1 MKIIGI
7 LGDIGSGKSFVAK
20 KLGYPVFNA
29 DLEINKIYKKNLKCF
44 KKLNKSFPRYIKS
57 FPISKR
63 ELSNLILASRK
74 NLKKI
79 GHIVHPYVQK
89 NLKNFL
95 FKNKNKKIVTLDIPL
110 LLENNIE
117 KKNFILIFIKTKKA
131 DVFKRLKKRKG
142 FNKRLYDL
150 IKKNQFKLSYKQKK
164 SNISIRNNFNKKSLL
179 KEIRRI
185 RTILK

>member
-1 MKIIGI
+1 M
-7 LGDIGSGKSFVAK
+7 
-20 KLGYPVFNA
+20 
-29 DLEINKIYKKNLKCF
+29 
-44 KKLNKSFPRYIKS
+44 
-57 FPISKR
+57 
-63 ELSNLILASRK
+63 LASSK

-79 GHIVHPYVQK
+79 GRIIHPYVRK
-89 NLKNFL
+89 NLKTFL
-95 FKNKNKKIVTLDIPL
+95 LRNKNKKIVTLDIPL
-110 LLENNIE
+110 LLENKIE

-185 RTILK
+185 KTILK

>member
-7 LGDIGSGKSFVAK
+7 LGDIGSGKSFLAK

-29 DLEINKIYKKNLKCF
+29 DLEINKIYKENLNCF
-44 KKLNKSFPRYIKS
+44 KKLNKSFPLYIKS
-57 FPISKR
+57 FPINKR
-63 ELSNLILASRK
+63 ELSNLILASSK
-74 NLKKI
+74 NLKKV
-79 GHIVHPYVQK
+79 GYIVHPYVQK
-89 NLKNFL
+89 NLKAFL
-95 FKNKNKKIVTLDIPL
+95 LRNKNKKIVTLDIPL
-110 LLENNIE
+110 LLENKIE

-150 IKKNQFKLSYKQKK
+150 IKKNQFELSYKEKK
-164 SNISIRNNFNKKSLL
+164 SNITIRNNFNKKFLL

-185 RTILK
+185 RKILK

>member
-7 LGDIGSGKSFVAK
+7 LGDIGSGKSFLAK

-29 DLEINKIYKKNLKCF
+29 DLEINKIYKENFKCF
-44 KKLNKSFPRYIKS
+44 KKLNKNFPRYIKS

-63 ELSNLILASRK
+63 ELSNLILASSK

-79 GHIVHPYVQK
+79 GYIVHPYVQK

-95 FKNKNKKIVTLDIPL
+95 LRNKNKKIVTLDIPL
-110 LLENNIE
+110 LLENKIE

-185 RTILK
+185 RKILK

>member
-57 FPISKR
+57 FPISKT

-117 KKNFILIFIKTKKA
+117 KNEVIENEKEEDFDFNQDNSIELG
-131 DVFKRLKKRKG
+131 DEYRSPGWDRLKKR
-142 FNKRLYDL
+142 L
-150 IKKNQFKLSYKQKK
+150 IKWKK
-164 SNISIRNNFNKKSLL
+164 
-179 KEIRRI
+179 
-185 RTILK
+185 

>member
-7 LGDIGSGKSFVAK
+7 LGDIGSGKSFLAK
-20 KLGYPVFNA
+20 KLGYPIFNA
-29 DLEINKIYKKNLKCF
+29 DLEINKIYKENLNCF
-44 KKLNKSFPRYIKS
+44 KKLNKSFPLYIKS

-63 ELSNLILASRK
+63 ELSNLILASSK

-79 GHIVHPYVQK
+79 GYIVHPYVQK
-89 NLKNFL
+89 NLKTFL
-95 FKNKNKKIVTLDIPL
+95 LRNKNKKIVTLDIPL
-110 LLENNIE
+110 LLENKIE

-150 IKKNQFKLSYKQKK
+150 IKKNQFELSYKEKK
-164 SNISIRNNFNKKSLL
+164 SNITIRNNFNKKFLL

-185 RTILK
+185 RKILK